1 MILLSNLEIN
11 NSWEA
16 SHNCVSDSYHIF
28 QAKIYYPGVTIAYMF
43 PPYVLMYVVREPS
56 VPRWLIY
63 PILSYTFHFE
73 GLKHEVH
80 ERQNFNEVL
89 IEW

>member
-16 SHNCVSDSYHIF
+16 SHNCISDSYHIF

-43 PPYVLMYVVREPS
+43 PPYVLMYVGTGAICSAV
-56 VPRWLIY
+56 VN
-63 PILSYTFHFE
+63 LSYS
-73 GLKHEVH
+73 
-80 ERQNFNEVL
+80 VL
-89 IEW
+89 SIPF